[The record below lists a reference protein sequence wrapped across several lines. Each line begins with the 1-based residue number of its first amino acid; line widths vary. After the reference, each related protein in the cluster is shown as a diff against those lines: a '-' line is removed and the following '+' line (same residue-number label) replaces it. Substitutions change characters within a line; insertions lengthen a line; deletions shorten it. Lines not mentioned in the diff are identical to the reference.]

1 MPPLT
6 LDPRHG
12 TLVRQLMHAIEQGI
26 RDHRLLPASRLPS
39 VRQLASQ
46 LGISTFTV
54 ADAYGRLAQSG
65 ALLARPGDGYYV
77 ARDEQNTPFPPP
89 PTPGPRWLT
98 DHRITPSPELIQ
110 PGAGWLPPDWYP
122 NALLQKAMR
131 QLAKEPD
138 CGGHYEESAG
148 WQPLRQRL
156 WLQHGEQGVALA
168 PEGVLLTQGASQ
180 ALALVVQGELR
191 AGETVLVDDP
201 GYCNVIALLELSGM
215 RVVGVPWTAQGPDC
229 QQLATLL
236 KAHRPRLFFTNPRLH
251 NPTGA
256 SYSAATA
263 FRVLQLAE
271 AHDCL
276 IVEDDVSAPLV
287 REGGPTLAALAGLE
301 RVIYIGSFAKT
312 LAPGLRVGYLLG
324 TPERVDRLMRL
335 KALNAIASSGLSERL
350 VLRMLGEPER
360 ERELSRLRGRLQSA
374 AERWE
379 RGLERIGWQS
389 FCPPA
394 GGLFSWVRLP
404 PGHQD
409 AAQCA
414 GDALAAG
421 FLLAPGSQFRQGQ
434 PATPFLRCN
443 LAYSPP
449 GLLDF
454 LQRWAERRP

>member
-1 MPPLT
+1 MPLFT

-12 TLVRQLMHAIEQGI
+12 TLVRQLMFAIEQGI
-26 RDHRLLPASRLPS
+26 REYRLHPASRLPS

-54 ADAYGRLAQSG
+54 ADAYSRLAHSG
-65 ALLARPGDGYYV
+65 HLLARPGDGYYV
-77 ARDEQNTPFPPP
+77 AREEPSTPFLPR
-89 PTPGPRWLT
+89 PTPGPGWLT
-98 DHRITPSPELIQ
+98 DHRITPAPELIQ

-122 NALLQKAMR
+122 NGLLQKALR
-131 QLAKEPD
+131 QQARDLD

-148 WQPLRQRL
+148 WQPLRQRI
-156 WLQHGEQGVALA
+156 WSQHEGLGSHVT
-168 PEGVLLTQGASQ
+168 PDGVLLTQGASQ
-180 ALALVVQGELR
+180 ALSLVVQSELR
-191 AGETVLVDDP
+191 PGETVLVDDP
-201 GYCNVIALLELSGM
+201 GYCNLIALLEQSGM
-215 RVVGVPWTAQGPDC
+215 RVVGVPWTPQGPDC

-236 KAHRPRLFFTNPRLH
+236 NAHSPRLFFTNPRLH

-256 SYSAATA
+256 SYSASTA

-271 AHDCL
+271 VHDCL

-287 REGGPTLAALAGLE
+287 REPGPTLAALAGLE

-324 TPERVDRLMRL
+324 SPERVDRLMRL
-335 KALNAIASSGLSERL
+335 KAIHAISSCGLAERL

-360 ERELSRLRGRLQSA
+360 ERELVRLRDRLRA
-374 AERWE
+374 ASERWE
-379 RGLERIGWQS
+379 RGLARIGWQH

-404 PGHQD
+404 ADHQD
-409 AAQCA
+409 AAKCA
-414 GDALAAG
+414 EDALAAG

-434 PATPFLRCN
+434 PDTPWLRCN

-449 GLLDF
+449 SLLDF
-454 LQRWAERRP
+454 LQRWADQ